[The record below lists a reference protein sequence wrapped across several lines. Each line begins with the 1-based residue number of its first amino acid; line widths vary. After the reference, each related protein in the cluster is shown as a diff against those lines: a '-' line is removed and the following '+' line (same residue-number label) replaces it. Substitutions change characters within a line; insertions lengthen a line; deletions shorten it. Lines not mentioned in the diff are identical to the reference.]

1 MPGFDRS
8 GPMGAGPMSGGSRG
22 MCGGAYNQ
30 PAGGYGAGYG
40 RGMGLRRSNG
50 RGRGFG
56 FAGYGRYPAPAAYGP
71 GYPAA
76 PADEMTMLKAEARAM
91 QASLEAVQ
99 KRISDLEKEGSE

>member
-8 GPMGAGPMSGGSRG
+8 GPTGAGPMTGGGRG
-22 MCGGAYNQ
+22 RCGGAYDQ
-30 PAGGYGAGYG
+30 AAGGYGAGYG
-40 RGMGLRRSNG
+40 RGMGFRRGNG

-56 FAGYGRYPAPAAYGP
+56 FAGRGRYPMAGAYGP

-76 PADEMTMLKAEARAM
+76 PADEMTMLKEEARAM

-99 KRISDLEKEGSE
+99 KRISDLEQDIPE